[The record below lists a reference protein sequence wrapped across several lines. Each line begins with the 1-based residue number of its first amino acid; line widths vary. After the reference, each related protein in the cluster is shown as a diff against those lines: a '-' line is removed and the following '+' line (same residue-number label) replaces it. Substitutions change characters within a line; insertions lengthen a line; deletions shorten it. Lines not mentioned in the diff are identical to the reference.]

1 MALMCNPDQDWLSMP
16 VKRRSSL
23 HQSVDSYAIPMFEE
37 NGNSNRTKL
46 NKIAS
51 LLDGPESIIQKI
63 QLITC
68 T

>member
-1 MALMCNPDQDWLSMP
+1 MCNLDKNWLSMP

-23 HQSVDSYAIPMFEE
+23 HQSVDSYVIPMFGE
-37 NGNSNRTKL
+37 NGKPKKTKL

-68 T
+68 K